1 MFNAANHNLLV
12 EVLLEGRNP
21 YSADSLSDAET
32 RALRKALPAGET
44 VLALLRG
51 VTPRS
56 GQTVWALTASRVW
69 MVQAGWRNQP
79 RSMAA
84 SSVRKVDLVRGK
96 YGVTIGLDNGS
107 ERCSVFGA
115 DRALAMVFAQAVC
128 QCSGASLST
137 HKIDALTAQEAHQ
150 AQGLT
155 QQAAALLAA

>member
-12 EVLLEGRNP
+12 EFLIEGRNP
-21 YSADSLSDAET
+21 YSADSLTEGEAN
-32 RALRKALPAGET
+32 ALRKAMQAGET
-44 VLALLRG
+44 VQALLRG

-56 GQTVWALTASRVW
+56 GQTVWALTANRVL
-69 MVQAGWRNQP
+69 MVQAGWRGQS
-79 RSMAA
+79 RALDV

-128 QCSGASLST
+128 HRSGASLST
-137 HKIDALTAQEAHQ
+137 HKVNALTAEETHQ
-150 AQGLT
+150 AESLARG
-155 QQAAALLAA
+155 AATMLAA

>member
-12 EVLLEGRNP
+12 EFLIEGRNP

-44 VLALLRG
+44 VQALLRG
-51 VTPRS
+51 ITPRS

-69 MVQAGWRNQP
+69 MVQAGWRHQP
-79 RSMAA
+79 RSLEV

-96 YGVTIGLDNGS
+96 YGVTIGMDNGS

-115 DRALAMVFAQAVC
+115 DRALALVFAQAVC
-128 QCSGASLST
+128 QRSGASLST
-137 HKIDALTAQEAHQ
+137 HKIDALTAEEA
-150 AQGLT
+150 
-155 QQAAALLAA
+155 QQAESVARGAAMMLAA